1 MQETIKSVTDKISS
15 YNIFNNLLPGIIFC
29 ALLQRT
35 TRFNLSNEDILS
47 QLFIWYFT
55 GMVLS
60 RIGSIYVERI
70 LKAIKIKKQ
79 KYVVFADYNKYVD
92 AAKVEPFIKTLSET
106 NNTYRTIISVLVVW
120 LMAFI
125 YDCFLR
131 DWLHAQIPIWDT
143 IAIIV
148 LSLFLILL
156 FIRSYKKQTDYI
168 NKLINH
174 HSSNVEGE
182 Q

>member
-1 MQETIKSVTDKISS
+1 MQDTIKSVTDKISS

-29 ALLQRT
+29 SLLQRT
-35 TRFNLSNEDILS
+35 TRFDLSNQNILI
-47 QLFIWYFT
+47 QLFICYFA

-79 KYVVFADYNKYVD
+79 NYVVFADYNKYVD
-92 AAKVEPFIKTLSET
+92 AAKAEPFIKTLSET

-125 YDCFLR
+125 YDCVLR
-131 DWLHAQIPIWDT
+131 DWLHTRIPIWDT
-143 IAIIV
+143 LAIII

-168 NKLINH
+168 TKLINH
-174 HSSNVEGE
+174 YSSNVEGE